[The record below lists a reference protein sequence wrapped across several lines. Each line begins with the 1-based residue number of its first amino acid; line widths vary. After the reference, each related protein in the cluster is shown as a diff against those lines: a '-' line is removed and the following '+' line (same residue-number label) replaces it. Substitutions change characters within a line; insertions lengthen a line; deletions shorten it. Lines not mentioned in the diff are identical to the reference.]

1 MINSTLSPKL
11 PFFPALTQGV
21 MRKLPYA
28 LKLYAGEGRAGFI
41 MAPSVSLSM
50 YALERIRQKTENKFN
65 KLYSSFQFWVR
76 CS

>member
-50 YALERIRQKTENKFN
+50 YALERSKRLKTNLINFILLFN
-65 KLYSSFQFWVR
+65 FG
-76 CS
+76 